1 MLSRKGIEPMA
12 PSTRSQNHIL
22 SRLSRADFGL
32 LEPHLEAVELPV
44 RKQLEERNK
53 RVEHVYFPESGFAS
67 VVANGVRNI
76 EVGIIGREGMSGLSV
91 VLGSNE
97 KPANETYIQIA
108 GKGQRMSAAN
118 LRDAIGASVSLHQ
131 TMLTYAHTFMV
142 QTSQTALAN
151 GRSKIEERLARWL
164 LMAADRVE
172 GELAL
177 THEFLS
183 IMLGVRRSGVTTAL
197 QELERTGLIAHRRG
211 FVTIH
216 DREGLEEHANGTYFP
231 RTRGA

>member
-1 MLSRKGIEPMA
+1 MTPSAQASACIRVMLA
-12 PSTRSQNHIL
+12 
-22 SRLSRADFGL
+22 
-32 LEPHLEAVELPV
+32 
-44 RKQLEERNK
+44 
-53 RVEHVYFPESGFAS
+53 
-67 VVANGVRNI
+67 
-76 EVGIIGREGMSGLSV
+76 
-91 VLGSNE
+91 
-97 KPANETYIQIA
+97 
-108 GKGQRMSAAN
+108 
-118 LRDAIGASVSLHQ
+118 
-131 TMLTYAHTFMV
+131 YAHTFMV

-211 FVTIH
+211 FVTIL
-216 DREGLEEHANGTYFP
+216 DREGLEEHFQRHLHSAQT
-231 RTRGA
+231 TRLELSISDHVSC

>member
-1 MLSRKGIEPMA
+1 MPH
-12 PSTRSQNHIL
+12 PSSNHIL
-22 SRLSRADFGL
+22 SRLSRADYRL
-32 LEPHLEAVELPV
+32 LEPHLEAIDLPV
-44 RKQLEERNK
+44 RWQLEERNK

-67 VVANGVRNI
+67 VVANGERNI

-91 VLGSNE
+91 VLGSDAR
-97 KPANETYIQIA
+97 PANETFIQSA
-108 GKGQRMSAAN
+108 GNGQRIAAGE
-118 LRDAIGASVSLHQ
+118 LRKAIGASVSLHQ
-131 TMLTYAHTFMV
+131 VMLRYAHTFLV

-177 THEFLS
+177 THEFLA

-197 QELERTGLIAHRRG
+197 QELERTALIAHRRG
-211 FVTIH
+211 FVTIL
-216 DREGLEEHANGTYFP
+216 DRKGLEEQSNGTYTP
-231 RTRGA
+231 PKRHL

>member
-1 MLSRKGIEPMA
+1 MPH
-12 PSTRSQNHIL
+12 PSSNHIL
-22 SRLSRADFGL
+22 SRLSRADYRL
-32 LEPHLEAVELPV
+32 LEPHLEAIDLPV
-44 RKQLEERNK
+44 RRQLEERNK
-53 RVEHVYFPESGFAS
+53 RVAHVYFPESGFAS
-67 VVANGVRNI
+67 VVANGERNI

-91 VLGSNE
+91 VLGSDDR
-97 KPANETYIQIA
+97 PANETFIQSA
-108 GKGQRMSAAN
+108 GNGQRIAAGA

-131 TMLTYAHTFMV
+131 VMLRYAHTFLV

-177 THEFLS
+177 THEFLA

-197 QELERTGLIAHRRG
+197 QELERSALIAHRRG
-211 FVTIH
+211 FVTIL
-216 DREGLEEHANGTYFP
+216 DRKGLEEQSNGTYTP
-231 RTRGA
+231 PKKHL

>member
-1 MLSRKGIEPMA
+1 M
-12 PSTRSQNHIL
+12 PSGNPSPNHIL
-22 SRLSRADFGL
+22 SRLSRADFRL
-32 LEPHLEAVELPV
+32 LEPHLEAIELPV
-44 RKQLEERNK
+44 RRQLEERNK
-53 RVEHVYFPESGFAS
+53 QVEHVYFPESGFAS
-67 VVANGVRNI
+67 VVANGERNI

-91 VLGSNE
+91 VLGSDE
-97 KPANETYIQIA
+97 RPANETFIQSA
-108 GKGQRMSAAN
+108 GTGQRIAVGD
-118 LRDAIGASVSLHQ
+118 LRNAIGTSVSLHQ
-131 TMLTYAHTFMV
+131 VMLRYAHTFLV

-197 QELERTGLIAHRRG
+197 QELERSALIAHRRG
-211 FVTIH
+211 FVTIL
-216 DREGLEEHANGTYFP
+216 DRQGLEEQSNGTY
-231 RTRGA
+231 TRPKRGV

>member
-1 MLSRKGIEPMA
+1 M
-12 PSTRSQNHIL
+12 PSGNSSANHIL
-22 SRLSRADFGL
+22 SRLSRADFRL
-32 LEPHLEAVELPV
+32 LAPHLEPIDLPV
-44 RKQLEERNK
+44 RKQLEARNK
-53 RVEHVYFPESGFAS
+53 RVEHVYFMESGFAS
-67 VVANGVRNI
+67 VVANGERNI

-91 VLGSNE
+91 VLGS
-97 KPANETYIQIA
+97 KDYPTNETYIQSA
-108 GKGQRMSAAN
+108 GQGQRMAAGD
-118 LRDAIGASVSLHQ
+118 LRDAIGASVRLHQ
-131 TMLTYAHTFMV
+131 VMLSYAHTFMV

-197 QELERTGLIAHRRG
+197 QELERSALIAHRRG
-211 FVTIH
+211 FVTIL
-216 DREGLEEHANGTYFP
+216 DREGLEETCNGTYSAP
-231 RTRGA
+231 KRGV

>member
-1 MLSRKGIEPMA
+1 MPH
-12 PSTRSQNHIL
+12 PSSNHIL
-22 SRLSRADFGL
+22 SRLSRADYRL
-32 LEPHLEAVELPV
+32 LEPHLEAIDLPV
-44 RKQLEERNK
+44 RWQLEERNK

-67 VVANGVRNI
+67 VVANGERNI

-91 VLGSNE
+91 VLGSDDR
-97 KPANETYIQIA
+97 PANETFIQSA
-108 GKGQRMSAAN
+108 GNGQRIAAGE
-118 LRDAIGASVSLHQ
+118 LRKAIGASVSLHQ
-131 TMLTYAHTFMV
+131 VMLRYAHTFLV

-177 THEFLS
+177 THEFLA

-197 QELERTGLIAHRRG
+197 QELERTALIAHRRG
-211 FVTIH
+211 FVTIL
-216 DREGLEEHANGTYFP
+216 DRKGLEEQSNGTYTP
-231 RTRGA
+231 PKRHL

>member
-1 MLSRKGIEPMA
+1 MPYGTSP
-12 PSTRSQNHIL
+12 NHIL
-22 SRLSRADFGL
+22 SRVSRSDFRL
-32 LEPHLEAVELPV
+32 LEPHLEPIDLPV

-53 RVEHVYFPESGFAS
+53 RVEHIYFMESGFAS
-67 VVANGVRNI
+67 VVANGERNI

-91 VLGSNE
+91 VLGSKDN
-97 KPANETYIQIA
+97 PANETYIQIA
-108 GKGQRMSAAN
+108 GKGQRMSAGD

-131 TMLTYAHTFMV
+131 VMLGYAHSFMV

-197 QELERTGLIAHRRG
+197 QELEHTGLIAHRRG
-211 FVTIH
+211 FVNIL
-216 DREGLEEHANGTYFP
+216 DREGLEECSNGSYTP
-231 RTRGA
+231 PKKGV